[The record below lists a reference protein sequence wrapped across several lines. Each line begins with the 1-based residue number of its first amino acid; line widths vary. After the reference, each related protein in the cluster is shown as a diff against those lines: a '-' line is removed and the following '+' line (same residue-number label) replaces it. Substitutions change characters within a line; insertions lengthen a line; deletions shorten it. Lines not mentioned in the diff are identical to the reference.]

1 MTPRPSYLGPLARDR
16 RAMARARAL
25 HHAALGLGLCAR
37 ALILAH
43 TALKTA
49 LTVQDSIARAATER
63 PFP

>member
-16 RAMARARAL
+16 RAQSRIRAL
-25 HHAALGLGLCAR
+25 HHAAIGLALCVL